1 MAKTNIKLEICAASI
16 ESALAAEKGG
26 ADRIELCSALSE
38 GGLSPS
44 PGIIK
49 YACENLSIPVFVL
62 IRPRTGDFYYSNA
75 EFETMLADIKA
86 SKEYGAKGVVCGML
100 NTDGTID
107 YLRMKMLV
115 EVAKPM
121 EVTFHRAFD
130 MAKKPFVALEEVIK
144 LGCTRILT
152 SGQANSATQG
162 AELLA
167 QLVKEAGDRIIIMPG
182 SGVRPENLGDLAKKT
197 KAPEYHLSAS
207 ATIPSR
213 MTFKKEGVAMN
224 KDPKQEYTITQTDP
238 EIVAKTRQLANQ
250 IIF

>member
-1 MAKTNIKLEICAASI
+1 MVKANIILEVCAASI

-26 ADRIELCSALSE
+26 ADRIELCAALSE

-49 YACENLSIPVFVL
+49 FACKNLSIPVFVL
-62 IRPRTGDFYYSNA
+62 IRPRTGDFFYTNA
-75 EFETMLADIKA
+75 EFETLVADIQA

-115 EVAKPM
+115 EYAKPM

-130 MAKKPFVALEEVIK
+130 MAKDPFIALEEIIK

-152 SGQANSATQG
+152 SGQANSAAQG
-162 AELLA
+162 AEMLE
-167 QLVKEAGDRIIIMPG
+167 QLVKMAGDRIIIMPG
-182 SGVRPENLGDLAKKT
+182 SGIKPENLSTLAKLT
-197 KAPEYHLSAS
+197 KASEYHLSAS

-213 MTFKKEGVAMN
+213 MTYKKGGVGMS
-224 KDPKQEYTITQTDP
+224 KDPEQEYTITQTDP
-238 EIVAKTRQLANQ
+238 EIVAETRQLANQ
-250 IIF
+250 IGF

>member
-26 ADRIELCSALSE
+26 ADRIELCAALSE
-38 GGLSPS
+38 GGLTPS

-152 SGQANSATQG
+152 SGQANSAAQG
-162 AELLA
+162 VELLA
-167 QLVKEAGDRIIIMPG
+167 QLVKEARDRIIIMPG
-182 SGVRPENLGDLAKKT
+182 SGIRPENLSDLAKKT
-197 KAPEYHLSAS
+197 KASEYHLSAS

-213 MTFKKEGVAMN
+213 MTHKQEGVAMN
-224 KDPKQEYTITQTDP
+224 KDPKHEYTITQTDP
-238 EIVAKTRQLANQ
+238 EIVSKTRHLADQ
-250 IIF
+250 ISF

>member
-1 MAKTNIKLEICAASI
+1 MKTNIKIEVCAASI

-26 ADRIELCSALSE
+26 ANRIELCAALSE
-38 GGLSPS
+38 GGLTPS

-75 EFETMLADIKA
+75 EFETMLDDIQA
-86 SKEYGAKGVVCGML
+86 SKDYGAEGVVCGML
-100 NTDGTID
+100 NRDGTID

-121 EVTFHRAFD
+121 EVSFHRAFD
-130 MAKKPFVALEEVIK
+130 MTRDPFIALEEVIK

-167 QLVKEAGDRIIIMPG
+167 RLVKKAGDRIIIMPG
-182 SGVRPENLGDLAKKT
+182 SGVKPENLSDLAKIT
-197 KAPEYHLSAS
+197 KAAEYHLSAS
-207 ATIPSR
+207 ATLQSPMIYR
-213 MTFKKEGVAMN
+213 KEGVAMN
-224 KDPKQEYTITQTDP
+224 KDPKQEYTIIQTDP
-238 EIVAKTRQLANQ
+238 EIVAKTLQLATQ
-250 IIF
+250 INL

>member
-1 MAKTNIKLEICAASI
+1 MKTTIKIEVCAASV

-26 ADRIELCSALSE
+26 ADRIELCAALSE

-62 IRPRTGDFYYSNA
+62 IRPRTGDFLYSNA
-75 EFETMLADIKA
+75 EFETMLADIQA
-86 SKEYGAKGVVCGML
+86 SKAYGAKGVVCGML
-100 NTDGTID
+100 TAEGTID

-115 EVAKPM
+115 EYAKPM

-130 MAKKPFVALEEVIK
+130 MAKDPFTALEEIIK

-167 QLVKEAGDRIIIMPG
+167 QLVKKAGNRIIIMPG
-182 SGVRPENLGDLAKKT
+182 SGVKPENINSLAKLT
-197 KAPEYHLSAS
+197 KASEYHLSAS
-207 ATIPSR
+207 ATLPSP
-213 MTFKKEGVAMN
+213 MTYKKEGVAMN
-224 KDPKQEYTITQTDP
+224 KDPEQDYIITQTDP
-238 EIVAKTRQLANQ
+238 EIVAKTRQLANR
-250 IIF
+250 ISF